1 MKKIITLLL
10 VAVICFAFVAC
21 NNNQGNNSDAP
32 TNNNNQDDSNNV
44 VSTID
49 KETLETERKHYD
61 IIEKGLDKLADN
73 LKNPASLEVK
83 TIIIVDN
90 SDDPNAPLKD
100 LVEIYIEYSAKNN
113 LGNSVDSYANI
124 WSWGKG
130 GVLENSTVDS
140 LYETYYKV
148 CMGRDSAHEHV
159 ARKYYKGT
167 RGIVFMVDLSDY
179 DQQGYLR

>member
-1 MKKIITLLL
+1 MKRVIALLL
-10 VAVICFAFVAC
+10 VVICLFLFVAC
-21 NNNQGNNSDAP
+21 GNNQGDNYSGDNNSGD
-32 TNNNNQDDSNNV
+32 NNSGMSALD
-44 VSTID
+44 T
-49 KETLETERKHYD
+49 ETLEIERKHYA

-83 TIIIVDN
+83 NIIIVDN
-90 SDDPNAPLKD
+90 SDDPKTPLKD
-100 LVEIYIEYSAKNN
+100 LVEIYIEYSAKNG
-113 LGNSVDSYANI
+113 LGNSVDGYANI
-124 WSWGKG
+124 WSWGNG

-148 CMGRDSAHEHV
+148 CMGRDSAYEHI

-167 RGIVFMVDLSDY
+167 RGVVFMVDLDDY